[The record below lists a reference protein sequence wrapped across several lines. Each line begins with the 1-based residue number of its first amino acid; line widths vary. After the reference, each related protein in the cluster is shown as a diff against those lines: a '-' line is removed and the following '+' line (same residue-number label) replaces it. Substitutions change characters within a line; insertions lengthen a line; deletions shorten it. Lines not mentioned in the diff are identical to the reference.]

1 MKKNAVVI
9 YKNTCAL
16 AGDSEGDKFIVNWCV
31 SRATASGKKSNYASQ
46 KVRKRDVI
54 VLSENPADNLDEI
67 LDFAES
73 AAGENS
79 SVKNGVNEAYE
90 LLISDESTASAL
102 ISFEELVELVKGD
115 ASPCEMWGIYSV
127 LKNSL
132 EFEEKLD
139 SSDIDNVKINFAPR
153 SLEKIQELKEKAY
166 EKEHAEEI
174 RQAFIHR
181 LKQNKLELPDDAR
194 YMVEVE
200 AFALGKSDRCKTLK
214 DAGFKE
220 TMERAHEILLN
231 TGIWDITR
239 NPYPVRWG
247 LSAKSAVESL
257 GSPPQEERVRIE
269 GVSYA
274 IDSPWSTDPDDSIGF
289 DGEYLWVHIADP
301 ASTVMP
307 DSSIDKSAR
316 GRGATLYLP
325 EGAARMLAE
334 DCIEDYALGLKKESN
349 ALSFKI
355 KLTEEGEIESCDILR
370 TVVNVE
376 RLTYEKADE
385 LKDSAEL
392 KPLFE
397 IARKNAARRILNGAV
412 NINMPEIYVKVDP
425 DTKKVHMEE
434 VVHYESGEVVREA
447 MILAGEGAARFAFK
461 NNIPFPFISQ
471 DAPDIPEDIPE
482 GLAGQYRLRR
492 CMRKRNVS
500 ITPGAHAAMGLSMY
514 SQVTSPLRR
523 YGDLIS
529 HQQLRAFIK
538 GEKLID
544 KDEMLMRVAEGDA
557 AMRASKQAE
566 RNSNTHWTL
575 VYLLQNPEWSGKAVC
590 LNKDAKGTVFLVR
603 DLGMETIIEGTDCDL
618 NDEITVK
625 ADKIDIP
632 SLGVTFIPVN
642 S

>member
-9 YKNTCAL
+9 YKNACAL
-16 AGDSEGDKFIVNWCV
+16 AGDSEGDKFMVSWCV
-31 SRATASGKKSNYASQ
+31 SRGTPSGKKANYASQ
-46 KVRKRDVI
+46 KVRNRDVI
-54 VLSENPADNLDEI
+54 VLCEGPASNLDAM
-67 LDFAES
+67 LDYAE
-73 AAGENS
+73 AAAADGSE
-79 SVKNGVNEAYE
+79 VKNSISEVYE
-90 LLISDESTASAL
+90 LLISDESSSGAL
-102 ISFEELVELVKGD
+102 ISFEELAALIKSD
-115 ASPCEMWGIYSV
+115 AGADQMWGIYSV
-127 LKNSL
+127 LKNGL

-139 SSDIDNVKINFAPR
+139 SSNIENVKINFIPR
-153 SLEKIQELKEKAY
+153 SQEKIQELKNKAF

-174 RQAFIHR
+174 RNAFIHR
-181 LKQNKLELPDDAR
+181 LRQNKLELPEDAKF
-194 YMVEVE
+194 MVEVE
-200 AFALGKSDRCKTLK
+200 AFALGKTDKCRTLK

-220 TMERAHEILLN
+220 TVERAHEVLLN

-257 GSPPQEERVRIE
+257 GAPPQEERVKVD

-274 IDSPWSTDPDDSIGF
+274 IDSPWSTDPDDAIGF

-307 DSSIDKSAR
+307 ESSIDKSAR

-355 KLTEEGEIESCDILR
+355 KLSADGEIESCDVLR

-385 LKDSAEL
+385 LKETPEL

-397 IARKNAARRILNGAV
+397 IAAKNAERRKRNGAV
-412 NINMPEIYVKVDP
+412 SINMPEIHVKVDP
-425 DTKKVHMEE
+425 DTKQVHMEE
-434 VVHYESGEVVREA
+434 IVHYESGEVVREA

-492 CMRKRNVS
+492 CMRKRNVGV
-500 ITPGAHAAMGLSMY
+500 TPGAHAAMGLSMY

-523 YGDLIS
+523 YGDLIG

-575 VYLLQNPEWSGKAVC
+575 VYLLQNPQWSGKAVC

-603 DLGMETIIEGTDCDL
+603 ELGLETVIEGTDCGL
-618 NDEITVK
+618 NDEIEVK
-625 ADKIDIP
+625 ADKIDLPSLSVSFIP
-632 SLGVTFIPVN
+632 S
-642 S
+642 